1 MKKTLFYPCSWGIL
15 LMFLFYGCRTNDEAI
30 KNERQ
35 IQGSE
40 YSSKTLWNEDE
51 KYIKNVIKIYD
62 QYKETVNKNSR
73 IKGEPFWDYAMTM
86 GQFNESYLEVPV
98 VNQEK
103 VVQILRVI
111 RKGSQVYF
119 GSNSEERISLDF
131 FQQFIFGKYVTIK
144 GEEERKGKIQ
154 NTGNGALADGQYICT
169 TRKISMWYPDDNN
182 NPDGSGHWETSYESR
197 CLWVEQEKTDII
209 VPCVGPGCD
218 GAGDPGGGTP
228 GFPYPDPEIAND
240 ACSKM
245 KAQREDLEFNN
256 RVTNLKGKTGLKKET
271 GYTQNGSTGDWDY
284 QNNANATE
292 SANSLRLPDAEQS
305 NIKSYL
311 HTHVD
316 DFTTTDDNGN
326 EVTRTGIKMFS
337 PADVIYMMDMLRNA
351 KTRGINFSDVS
362 GTMITSTGTY
372 TLRFSGS
379 EYQLKSFTSE
389 QSQGYTSAY
398 INFMT
403 SNTNLSLEQK
413 FLQFI
418 DTKMNVKGIE
428 LLKLNDDGTNTK
440 ISLNSDK
447 SSVTTSNC
455 P

>member
-1 MKKTLFYPCSWGIL
+1 MLLFN
-15 LMFLFYGCRTNDEAI
+15 GCRTNDEAI

-35 IQGSE
+35 IQGAE

-51 KYIKNVIKIYD
+51 KYIKNVIKIYN
-62 QYKETVNKNSR
+62 QYKETVSKSTQ

-86 GQFNESYLEVPV
+86 GQFNESYLEVPI

-119 GSNSEERISLDF
+119 GSNSEEKASLDF
-131 FQQFIFGKYVTIK
+131 FQQLIFGKYTRIK
-144 GEEERKGKIQ
+144 GEEERKGKVQ

-209 VPCVGPGCD
+209 VPCIGPGCD

-240 ACSKM
+240 PCSKM
-245 KAQREDLEFNN
+245 KAQREDIEFNN

-284 QNNANATE
+284 QDNANATE

>member
-1 MKKTLFYPCSWGIL
+1 MKKYLFYPALWGVFLIL
-15 LMFLFYGCRTNDEAI
+15 LFYGCRTNDEAI
-30 KNERQ
+30 KTERQ
-35 IQGSE
+35 IQGAE
-40 YSSKTLWNEDE
+40 YSSKTLWSEDE
-51 KYIKNVIKIYD
+51 KYIKNIIKIYD
-62 QYKETVNKNSR
+62 HYKETVNKNSS

-86 GQFNESYLEVPV
+86 GQFNESYLEVPI

-111 RKGSQVYF
+111 RKGSKVYF

-131 FQQFIFGKYVTIK
+131 FQQLIFGKYATIK
-144 GEEERKGKIQ
+144 GEEERNGKVQ

-228 GFPYPDPEIAND
+228 GFPYPEPEIAND

-245 KAQREDLEFNN
+245 KAQRENLEFNN
-256 RVTNLKGKTGLKKET
+256 RITNLKGKTSLKKET

-284 QNNANATE
+284 QDNANATE
-292 SANSLRLPDAEQS
+292 TANSLRLPDAKQN
-305 NIKSYL
+305 NIKSYS

-316 DFTTTDDNGN
+316 DYKYTDSDGN
-326 EVTRTGIKMFS
+326 EIIRTGIKMFS
-337 PADVIYMMDMLRNA
+337 PADLSYLMDMLENA
-351 KTRGINFSDVS
+351 KSRGINFLDVS
-362 GTMITSTGTY
+362 GTMVTSLGTY
-372 TLRFSGS
+372 TMRFTGN
-379 EYQLKSFTSE
+379 EYQLKSFTETQISGFTE
-389 QSQGYTSAY
+389 PYKT
-398 INFMT
+398 FMT
-403 SNTNLSLEQK
+403 DNSNLSLEQK
-413 FLQFI
+413 FLQFA
-418 DTKMNVKGIE
+418 DSKMNVKG
-428 LLKLNDDGTNTK
+428 LQLFKLNDDGTTTK
-440 ISLNSDK
+440 TELNSDK
-447 SSVTTSNC
+447 ASVTTSNC